1 MLDLPT
7 HLAGSC
13 LKMYTEGPERKYKE
27 MLLLSSNAQYKLT
40 ILLLCCTA
48 VLAGLGGLSLQA
60 VRREDCMPWFYVFGF
75 VTTIEIHKVKQCVCL
90 CDVSLSS
97 RCS

>member
-40 ILLLCCTA
+40 ILSLCCTA

-60 VRREDCMPWFYVFGF
+60 VRREDCMPRFYVFGF
-75 VTTIEIHKVKQCVCL
+75 VTTIETGETVCVF
-90 CDVSLSS
+90 V
-97 RCS
+97 